1 MFVKKLY
8 RSVRAEDAALFTLSF
23 LWICVIIQCVF
34 LSGTDTR
41 SVSAQAAGSPPV
53 LILDP
58 GHGGAD
64 GGADGGKNDAHKD
77 ASSDPSAGLD
87 ALDKL
92 KSQISC
98 PVDLKSLAGSM

>member
-1 MFVKKLY
+1 MSA
-8 RSVRAEDAALFTLSF
+8 RRIRTAPWCERCHDAN
-23 LWICVIIQCVF
+23 
-34 LSGTDTR
+34 
-41 SVSAQAAGSPPV
+41 
-53 LILDP
+53 
-58 GHGGAD
+58 GGAD

>member
-1 MFVKKLY
+1 MDRARKRIDDCLY
-8 RSVRAEDAALFTLSF
+8 RSGQQRCHTSTERGNHA
-23 LWICVIIQCVF
+23 
-34 LSGTDTR
+34 
-41 SVSAQAAGSPPV
+41 
-53 LILDP
+53 
-58 GHGGAD
+58 GGAN

>member
-1 MFVKKLY
+1 M
-8 RSVRAEDAALFTLSF
+8 
-23 LWICVIIQCVF
+23 
-34 LSGTDTR
+34 TDECT
-41 SVSAQAAGSPPV
+41 A
-53 LILDP
+53 DTN
-58 GHGGAD
+58 GAD
-64 GGADGGKNDAHKD
+64 GANDDKNGGADGGKNDAHKD

>member
-1 MFVKKLY
+1 MVNADGVETGSNGK
-8 RSVRAEDAALFTLSF
+8 V
-23 LWICVIIQCVF
+23 
-34 LSGTDTR
+34 TDECPADTN
-41 SVSAQAAGSPPV
+41 
-53 LILDP
+53 
-58 GHGGAD
+58 GAD
-64 GGADGGKNDAHKD
+64 GANDDKNGGKNGGKNDAHKG

>member
-1 MFVKKLY
+1 MKHMLRKT
-8 RSVRAEDAALFTLSF
+8 AALALA
-23 LWICVIIQCVF
+23 LCLPVA
-34 LSGTDTR
+34 L
-41 SVSAQAAGSPPV
+41 AGIA
-53 LILDP
+53 L
-58 GHGGAD
+58 
-64 GGADGGKNDAHKD
+64 GADGGKNDAHKD